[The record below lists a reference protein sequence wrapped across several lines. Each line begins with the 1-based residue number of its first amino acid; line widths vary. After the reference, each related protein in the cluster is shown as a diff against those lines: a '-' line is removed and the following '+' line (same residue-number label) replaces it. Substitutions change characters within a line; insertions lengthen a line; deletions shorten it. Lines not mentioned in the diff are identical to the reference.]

1 MRSLRKFDESE
12 QSIST
17 PTFNLVYLEGS
28 GALEVAAWN
37 IEARHHKVVIETQV
51 TEDVIRR
58 VQEASASLEKRHSI
72 AKHMNSLLSIE
83 KESLSPYR
91 EERYTISPL

>member
-1 MRSLRKFDESE
+1 VREKVPVRSLRKFEESE

-17 PTFNLVYLEGS
+17 PTFNFVYLEGS
-28 GALEVAAWN
+28 GALQVATWN
-37 IEARHHKVVIETQV
+37 LEARHHKVVIEAQV

-72 AKHMNSLLSIE
+72 AKHMNSLLFIE
-83 KESLSPYR
+83 KVPISSL
-91 EERYTISPL
+91 